1 MENHE
6 LSRAELLLH
15 ASSTNGEV
23 PTQKKL
29 AFSDAMS
36 NRLFLYPIDKWSQ
49 IKYKIIRMPFYV
61 WCSFLPVYSSDQ
73 WPVSPAFYLY
83 PPVVGHSRNARVEC
97 GWMMETTLKLSG
109 LPSKHAYIY
118 GEWILGNEHFFLALF
133 MFIPFDGVA
142 KRKKKKNERKI
153 CASLAKVSHLKLV
166 KASRTKR
173 MWFTEQKSTRI
184 QRWRARASSK
194 QAPEIKNSDFELTF
208 SIIPF
213 RLAETNSKWA
223 LDGQYQNGE
232 HNIHQQFSFFATPT
246 MGMGW
251 DGVWWRMRGER
262 QLWRWSALHSISLF
276 PLNSRTKRSIS
287 FRLLPRIMHTGI
299 GNVHNGP
306 LLPISH
312 ILSREMSKS
321 ESENSTDSQLVV
333 GSSGANGNELS
344 CIRHLWLHPSCAHC
358 RRHPFLTL
366 FIV

>member
-1 MENHE
+1 
-6 LSRAELLLH
+6 
-15 ASSTNGEV
+15 
-23 PTQKKL
+23 
-29 AFSDAMS
+29 
-36 NRLFLYPIDKWSQ
+36 
-49 IKYKIIRMPFYV
+49 
-61 WCSFLPVYSSDQ
+61 
-73 WPVSPAFYLY
+73 
-83 PPVVGHSRNARVEC
+83 
-97 GWMMETTLKLSG
+97 
-109 LPSKHAYIY
+109 
-118 GEWILGNEHFFLALF
+118 
-133 MFIPFDGVA
+133 
-142 KRKKKKNERKI
+142 
-153 CASLAKVSHLKLV
+153 
-166 KASRTKR
+166 

-312 ILSREMSKS
+312 ILSREMSKCRVRKLDGL
-321 ESENSTDSQLVV
+321 TI
-333 GSSGANGNELS
+333 G
-344 CIRHLWLHPSCAHC
+344 CWLFGRKRKRAFVHTASLTP
-358 RRHPFLTL
+358 PFLRSLSPPPLSDSVHCIDSAAGTAATAAL
-366 FIV
+366 HTANVIARQLSLSLSHSVSAYFPPSTNTFLIKLWKPFIFNCCSPTSLSQ